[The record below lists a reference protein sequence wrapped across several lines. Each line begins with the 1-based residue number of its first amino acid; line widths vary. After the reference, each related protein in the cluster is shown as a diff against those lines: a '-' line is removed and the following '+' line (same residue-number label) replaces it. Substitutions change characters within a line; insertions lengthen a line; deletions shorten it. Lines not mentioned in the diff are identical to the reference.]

1 MTEDGIN
8 DDLADV
14 PAASLDRL
22 QIASSETATIRR
34 YPFGSLV
41 VGHSCYVQC
50 VTPEDFTRAQVAA
63 HACARRHGW
72 KMRTARDAS
81 GLLAT
86 RLA

>member
-1 MTEDGIN
+1 MADDGIN

-14 PAASLDRL
+14 PAARLDRL
-22 QIASSETATIRR
+22 QIAGSETAKIRR

-41 VGHSCYVQC
+41 VGQSGYVPC
-50 VTPEDFTRAQVAA
+50 VTPSDFTRAQVAA

-81 GLLAT
+81 GLLAP